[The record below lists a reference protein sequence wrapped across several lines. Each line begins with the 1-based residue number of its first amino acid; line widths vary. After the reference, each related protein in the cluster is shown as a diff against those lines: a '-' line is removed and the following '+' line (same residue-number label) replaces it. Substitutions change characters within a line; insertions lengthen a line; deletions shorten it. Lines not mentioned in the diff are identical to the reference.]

1 MDEDDLPRPIN
12 SDIVKSIMPDV
23 LWLLINR
30 NWSLAKNSLVY
41 FSFFLKTLH
50 DLISLKNLFS
60 CFHQGFYEIKVFTIN
75 AEVKLLF
82 VFNKRVLEI
91 QVIS

>member
-41 FSFFLKTLH
+41 FSFFSKNSTWSYKLK
-50 DLISLKNLFS
+50 K
-60 CFHQGFYEIKVFTIN
+60 
-75 AEVKLLF
+75 F
-82 VFNKRVLEI
+82 VFMFSPRFLWNQSFYYKCR
-91 QVIS
+91 S